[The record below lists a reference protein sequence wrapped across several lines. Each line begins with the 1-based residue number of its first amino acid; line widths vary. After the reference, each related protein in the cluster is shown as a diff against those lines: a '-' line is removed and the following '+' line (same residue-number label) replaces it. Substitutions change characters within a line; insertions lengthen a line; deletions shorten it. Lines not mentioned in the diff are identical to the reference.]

1 MYTYLPR
8 VADQELSELLP
19 HVPAILIDGA
29 KGVGK
34 TATAEQRVA
43 TVIRLDDPAQR
54 ATVEAAPAQALARNG
69 PILLD
74 EWQRLPAIWDAV
86 RRSVDADRTPNRF
99 LLTGS
104 ASPVRAETHSG
115 AGRIVSLR
123 MRPLSLAE
131 RKVGEP
137 TISLMHLMR
146 GGRPPLDGYT
156 DVVLADYAREILAS
170 GFPGL
175 RQSQDRALRAELDSY
190 LLRIVDRDF
199 EEQGRP
205 VRNPVALRRWMRA
218 YAAAVSTTATFET
231 IRDAATSG
239 QREKP
244 AKSTTTAYRD
254 VLERLW
260 IIEPVPAWLPTRNHI
275 SALAVA
281 PKHQLVDPALAARL
295 LGVESSAL
303 LSGTAAM
310 VRERVSAATESEHT
324 LRDGA
329 LLGRLFE
336 ALVTLNMRVYAQSA
350 EASVHHLRTHE
361 GQHEVDLMIVRGD
374 QRVVAV
380 EVKMGAVVTDD
391 DVKHLRW
398 LRAKLGDD
406 ELLDAIVI
414 TTGERAYRRSDGI
427 GVIPATL
434 LGP

>member
-1 MYTYLPR
+1 
-8 VADQELSELLP
+8 
-19 HVPAILIDGA
+19 
-29 KGVGK
+29 
-34 TATAEQRVA
+34 
-43 TVIRLDDPAQR
+43 
-54 ATVEAAPAQALARNG
+54 
-69 PILLD
+69 
-74 EWQRLPAIWDAV
+74 
-86 RRSVDADRTPNRF
+86 
-99 LLTGS
+99 
-104 ASPVRAETHSG
+104 
-115 AGRIVSLR
+115 
-123 MRPLSLAE
+123 
-131 RKVGEP
+131 
-137 TISLMHLMR
+137 
-146 GGRPPLDGYT
+146 
-156 DVVLADYAREILAS
+156 
-170 GFPGL
+170 
-175 RQSQDRALRAELDSY
+175 
-190 LLRIVDRDF
+190 
-199 EEQGRP
+199 
-205 VRNPVALRRWMRA
+205 MRA

-231 IRDAATSG
+231 IRDVATSG

-254 VLERLW
+254 VLEHLW

-303 LSGTAAM
+303 LSGTAAT
-310 VRERVSAATESEHT
+310 VKERVSAATENEHS

-336 ALVTLNMRVYAQSA
+336 SLVTLNMRVYAQSA

-391 DVKHLRW
+391 DVIQLRW
-398 LRAKLGDD
+398 LRDKLGDD

-414 TTGERAYRRSDGI
+414 TTGTNAYRRTDGI
-427 GVIPATL
+427 GVIPAAL